1 MSLYGRQAASAL
13 ALIKR
18 KGRKITITR
27 AAANTFDPVTQTRTA
42 GAPVSEDF
50 YAVGLPPGRSA
61 EFQIGS
67 IINRTVIQLYIARAG
82 STMVPSPGDT
92 VEWGGVQYALLPPVT
107 HYDPA
112 DDGAVLTTA
121 YGEAG

>member
-1 MSLYGRQAASAL
+1 MGTYDRQAASAL

-18 KGRKITITR
+18 KGRKITVTR
-27 AAANTFDPVTQTRTA
+27 AVADSFDPVTQDRIA
-42 GAPVSEDF
+42 GVDITGEF
-50 YAVGLPPGRSA
+50 FAVGLPPGRSS

-67 IINRTVIQLYIARAG
+67 IVNRNVIQLYIARADQ
-82 STMVPSPGDT
+82 TMVPSPGDT
-92 VEWGGVQYALLPPVT
+92 VEWGGLQYALLPPVT

-112 DDGAVLTTA
+112 DDGAVLTVA